1 MPTYSLKDIV
11 TRSPLPGFAL
21 KFIHGENMTSAHW
34 QIDKDAALPEHSH
47 PHEQF
52 SIVLEGKLELIIA
65 GEVNIMEPGK
75 VAVIP
80 GDTPHS
86 GKALTDCK
94 VLDIFTPKREDFV

>member
-1 MPTYSLKDIV
+1 
-11 TRSPLPGFAL
+11 
-21 KFIHGENMTSAHW
+21 MTSAHW

-52 SIVLEGKLELIIA
+52 SIVLEGTLELIIG
-65 GEVNIMEPGK
+65 GEVNILEPGK

-80 GDTPHS
+80 GGVPHS

-94 VLDIFTPKREDFV
+94 VLDIFNPIRSDFV